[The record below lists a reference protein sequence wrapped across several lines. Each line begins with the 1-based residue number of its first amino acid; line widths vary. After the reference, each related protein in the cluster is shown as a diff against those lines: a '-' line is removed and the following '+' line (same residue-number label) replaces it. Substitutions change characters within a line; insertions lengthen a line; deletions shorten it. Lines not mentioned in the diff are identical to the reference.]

1 MDNKLK
7 GKIIDIF
14 ETQKVTDTFK
24 KREFVL
30 ETDEQ
35 YPQMVK
41 LELVQDNCT
50 KLDALAIGQDVT
62 AHFNVRG
69 RKWTNKEGKDNYFVS
84 LNVWRIDAEK
94 VESKQQYAP
103 VSTATDLPPVD
114 DSVSD
119 DLPF

>member
-7 GKIIDIF
+7 GRIIDIF
-14 ETQKVTDTFK
+14 ETQQIKDTFK
-24 KREFVL
+24 KREFVI

-35 YPQMVK
+35 YPQLVK

-50 KLDALAIGQDVT
+50 KLDSLDIGQEVT

-69 RKWTNKEGKDNYFVS
+69 RKWTNKEGKDNYFIS
-84 LNVWRIDAEK
+84 LNVWRIEVEK
-94 VESKQQYAP
+94 AESKTQP

-114 DSVSD
+114 DSVAD